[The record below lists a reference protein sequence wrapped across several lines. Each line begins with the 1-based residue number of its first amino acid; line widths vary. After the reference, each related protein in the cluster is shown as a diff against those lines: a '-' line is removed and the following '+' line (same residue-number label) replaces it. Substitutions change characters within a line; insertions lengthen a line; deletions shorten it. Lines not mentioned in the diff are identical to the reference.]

1 MSHTLITI
9 RSQRRFYPESKTYR
23 EYAIYSDD
31 ETLDSFHKKMIHEL
45 KQFNQTNNFKE
56 EMNTIPAQLKKE
68 NFAKLTF
75 EDKTSTYHII
85 IVAPKSMTERN

>member
-9 RSQRRFYPESKTYR
+9 RSQRRFYPESKTYS
-23 EYAIYSDD
+23 EYAIYSDG
-31 ETLDSFHKKMIHEL
+31 ETLDSFHKKMIYEL

-56 EMNTIPAQLKKE
+56 EINTISAQLKTE

-75 EDKTSTYHII
+75 EDKTSTYHVT